1 MSIFDDD
8 IPISPESLS
17 DFGFECSQFC
27 PNCWIYEVFTHID
40 FVSYGKIYQRKDLVA
55 IIMYDEYTKSLYDDN
70 NVYDVE
76 TIEDIELIVDMIK
89 INAK

>member
-17 DFGFECSQFC
+17 DFGFECSQFS
-27 PNCWIYEVFTHID
+27 PNCWIYEVFIHRNIQ
-40 FVSYGKIYQRKDLVA
+40 SYGRVYERKELVT
-55 IIMYDEYTKSLYDDN
+55 IIKYDENTKSLYDDN
-70 NVYDVE
+70 NVYEVE
-76 TIEDIELIVDMIK
+76 TIKDIELIVDIIR

>member
-27 PNCWIYEVFTHID
+27 PTCWIYEVFIRRNII
-40 FVSYGKIYQRKDLVA
+40 SYGGLYERKDLIT
-55 IIMYDEYTKSLYDDN
+55 IIMYDENTKSLYDDN

-76 TIEDIELIVDMIK
+76 TIKDIELIVDIIR